1 MASKKKEL
9 SEKYK
14 SEASPGQLYSRITA
28 LGDISFEDENGK
40 TSVEQ
45 DNAFVKYCKD
55 LYRKNPSLGKNASFS
70 EQHQDAINF
79 LGWRLTAAEFMA
91 GIKGTFMTAI
101 VPIVVVLILGY
112 IFGVG
117 IQIGGTVNDP
127 YYTYQIIGYD
137 SPIFSSF
144 GGDPTTPFLFLAAVL
159 LGFLG
164 IIIYYIY
171 NYPIVIA
178 DSEKNKALT
187 YVPQIV
193 GYLIMSM
200 KLVPN
205 LEKAIEFSAKH
216 GRGKV
221 AADFKKVLWDFQI
234 GVYGSV
240 SEGLDALAYN
250 WGKYSS
256 ELKEALMRIR
266 ASVMEPSESRRYQLL
281 DKTMSQVLDSVKGKM
296 EDYARSLNQ
305 PSIMLFY
312 MGVLLPLLLII
323 ILPVGSA
330 FSGQPFARPE
340 ILFLV
345 FCVVIPLIAYN
356 FAKGVVQKRPPTYE
370 PPIINDDYMGLP
382 KKWQMKMKGGGVLD
396 VRFVFFVI
404 IAIGFGIS
412 LFLSVEGLPPKFL
425 LSSENDE
432 GAYYQILS
440 ADKTMEEVLLK
451 DNKAS
456 DYYGKKV
463 FDFYFIDYYD
473 LKQGSYYTQL
483 IRTYGESSGE
493 EVAAA
498 VIQKQL
504 MFTSNPK
511 NDPTKY
517 VFWFGMMITLAC
529 AVAFMLYYRNIY
541 KRKAQLEIMQMESEF
556 KESMYLIASR
566 MGENKPVE
574 NALKHAKNFLPNL
587 KISERI
593 FAKTIENIE
602 LLGMPLETAVFSPVY
617 GSMKGIPS
625 DTLNTAMRLL
635 VDSVSLGVE
644 VASRTLMSLSL
655 QMDNI
660 DKVNKGLKDMVSEV
674 STTMQTMAIFIAPI
688 VLGITAALQKVVIN
702 TLAGL
707 VSDPLA
713 PKTAVEAGGSVGGNL
728 STLSNIGT
736 MFDIKPAV
744 FGTFASP
751 LQFLIIIGIYVIEIV
766 IIMIYFTTKIQEDN
780 ELLFRIN
787 LAKALPIAMLVFV
800 ATVFMGNTLISMIL
814 TQGG

>member
-9 SEKYK
+9 RDKYGP
-14 SEASPGQLYSRITA
+14 EASPGQLYSKITS
-28 LGDISFEDENGK
+28 LGDISFDDEGGK
-40 TSVEQ
+40 SVVEQ
-45 DNAFVKYCKD
+45 DNDFVKYCKQ
-55 LYRKNPSLGKNASFS
+55 LYKKNPSLGKGALFS
-70 EQHQDAINF
+70 EKHQEAINF
-79 LGWRLTAAEFMA
+79 LGWRLTAGEFAA
-91 GIKGTFMTAI
+91 GIKGTFTTALFPI
-101 VPIVVVLILGY
+101 IVVLVLAYL
-112 IFGVG
+112 FGVG
-117 IQIGGTVNDP
+117 FQISPEYN
-127 YYTYQIIGYD
+127 TYQIIGY
-137 SPIFSSF
+137 SQPLFEMF
-144 GGDPTTPFLFLAAVL
+144 GGDTNTTFLMLAGVL
-159 LGFLG
+159 FGFTGL
-164 IIIYYIY
+164 IIYYIY

-178 DSEKNKALT
+178 DAEKNKALT

-193 GYLIMSM
+193 GYMIMSM

-205 LEKAIEFSAKH
+205 LEKSIEFSAKH

-221 AADFKKVLWDFQI
+221 AKDFKKVLWDFQI

-330 FSGQPFARPE
+330 FSGQPFSRPE
-340 ILFLV
+340 IL
-345 FCVVIPLIAYN
+345 LIAFCGVLPFVAFS
-356 FAKGVVQKRPPTYE
+356 FAKGVVQRRPPTYE

-382 KKWQMKMKGGGVLD
+382 KKWHMRTSGGSIDTRLVFVLIL
-396 VRFVFFVI
+396 VIGLGISFFV
-404 IAIGFGIS
+404 S
-412 LFLSVEGLPPKFL
+412 TQGLPPKFL
-425 LSSENDE
+425 FLSTNEE
-432 GAYYQILS
+432 GTNFQIIP
-440 ADKTMEEVLLK
+440 ADKTLEEVLAAE
-451 DNKAS
+451 NKS
-456 DYYGKKV
+456 PDYYGKKV
-463 FDFYFIDYYD
+463 IDLYFFDISDSTKGAYFAQ
-473 LKQGSYYTQL
+473 LKQNGF
-483 IRTYGESSGE
+483 EDDMADAM
-493 EVAAA
+493 VA
-498 VIQKQL
+498 KSFL
-504 MFTSNPK
+504 TLTSNPK

-517 VFWFGMMITLAC
+517 VFWLGAMITIAC
-529 AVAFMLYYRNIY
+529 GASFLLYYRNIY
-541 KRKAQLEIMQMESEF
+541 KRKAQLEIMQMEDEF

-587 KISERI
+587 KVSERI
-593 FAKTIENIE
+593 FAKTLENIE
-602 LLGMPLETAVFSPVY
+602 LMGMPLETAVFSPVY
-617 GSMKGIPS
+617 GAMKGIPS

-660 DKVNKGLKDMVSEV
+660 DKVNKGLKDLVSEV
-674 STTMQTMAIFIAPI
+674 TTTMQTMAIFIAPI
-688 VLGITAALQKVVIN
+688 VLGITVALQKVVLN

-707 VSDPLA
+707 VSDPVA
-713 PKTAVEAGGSVGGNL
+713 PNIATDATTNVAGSNVTSL
-728 STLSNIGT
+728 TNIGA

-744 FGTFASP
+744 FKTFATP
-751 LQFLIIIGIYVIEIV
+751 LAFLLIIGIYVAEIV

-780 ELLFRIN
+780 DLLFKIN
-787 LAKALPIAMLVFV
+787 LAKALPIAVLVFV
-800 ATVFMGNTLISMIL
+800 ATVYAGNTMISMIL
-814 TQGG
+814 TQG

>member
-9 SEKYK
+9 AEKYGA
-14 SEASPGQLYSRITA
+14 EASPGQLYSRITS
-28 LGDISFEDENGK
+28 LGDISFEDESGK
-40 TSVEQ
+40 TAVEQ

-55 LYRKNPSLGKNASFS
+55 MYKKSPSLGKGAVFS
-70 EQHQDAINF
+70 EQHRDAINF
-79 LGWRLTAAEFMA
+79 LGWRLTAPEFMA

-101 VPIVVVLILGY
+101 VPIVIILIFGY
-112 IFGVG
+112 LFGVG
-117 IQIGGTVNDP
+117 VQIGGTEKLP
-127 YYTYQIIGYD
+127 YYTYNIIGYD
-137 SPIFSSF
+137 APVFEMF
-144 GGDPTTPFLFLAAVL
+144 GGDSTTPFLLLAAVL

-178 DSEKNKALT
+178 DSEKNRALT

-296 EDYARSLNQ
+296 EDYARGLNQ

-330 FSGQPFARPE
+330 FSGQPFSRPE
-340 ILFLV
+340 ILFVV

-370 PPIINDDYMGLP
+370 PPVIKDDYMGLP
-382 KKWQMKMKGGGVLD
+382 KKWQMKLKGGGIID
-396 VRFVFFVI
+396 VRFVFVVI
-404 IAIGFGIS
+404 VAVGVGIS
-412 LFLSVEGLPPKFL
+412 FFLSTQGFPPKFF
-425 LSSENDE
+425 LSADNEE
-432 GAYYQILS
+432 GAYFQLLP
-440 ADKTMEEVLLK
+440 ADKTMEEVLLR
-451 DNKAS
+451 DNKSA

-463 FDFYFIDYYD
+463 FDLYFIDYYD

-483 IRTYGESSGE
+483 VRQYGSGAGE
-493 EVAAA
+493 EVEAA
-498 VIQKQL
+498 VVQSMLI
-504 MFTSNPK
+504 FTGNPK

-517 VFWFGMMITLAC
+517 VFWFGVMITLAC
-529 AVAFMLYYRNIY
+529 GVSFMLYYRNIY
-541 KRKAQLEIMQMESEF
+541 KRKAQLEIMQMEGEF

-602 LLGMPLETAVFSPVY
+602 LMGMPLETAVFSPVY

-660 DKVNKGLKDMVSEV
+660 DKVNKALKDMVSEV
-674 STTMQTMAIFIAPI
+674 TTTMQTMAVFIAPI
-688 VLGITAALQKVVIN
+688 VLGITVALQKVVLN

-713 PKTAVEAGGSVGGNL
+713 NKVTTVDTASVGGNL
-728 STLSNIGT
+728 STLTNIGS

-744 FGTFASP
+744 FKTFATP
-751 LQFLIIIGIYVIEIV
+751 LMFLIIIGIYVIEIV
-766 IIMIYFTTKIQEDN
+766 IVMMYFTTKIQEDN
-780 ELLFRIN
+780 DLLFRIN
-787 LAKALPIAMLVFV
+787 LAKALPIAMFIFV
-800 ATVFMGNTLISMIL
+800 ATVFAGNMLISMIL
-814 TQGG
+814 TQGA